1 MFCSFM
7 VWKNWTAFVT
17 SFFFFGC
24 VLWCG
29 VLYRGVV
36 LWGRNEPN
44 QEPCQRLLYCTL
56 LYPTTLTPTLL
67 YFTMRMGGNYTV
79 NLNSAKPRYFLF
91 LCNVLMYGKNS
102 ESTTFPDTEEAWR
115 RYSLP
120 LLCGIKNPV
129 WETL

>member
-1 MFCSFM
+1 M
-7 VWKNWTAFVT
+7 VWKNWTAFVA
-17 SFFFFGC
+17 SFFSLVAYYGAVC
-24 VLWCG
+24 CIAVLCCG
-29 VLYRGVV
+29 DGM
-36 LWGRNEPN
+36 N
-44 QEPCQRLLYCTL
+44 QEPCQCLLYCTL
-56 LYPTTLTPTLL
+56 LYPTTLTPTPL

>member
-1 MFCSFM
+1 M
-7 VWKNWTAFVT
+7 A
-17 SFFFFGC
+17 SFFSLVAYCGAVC
-24 VLWCG
+24 CIAVLCCG
-29 VLYRGVV
+29 DGMNRTKS
-36 LWGRNEPN
+36 RASA
-44 QEPCQRLLYCTL
+44 CSTA

-102 ESTTFPDTEEAWR
+102 ESTTFSDTEEAWR

-129 WETL
+129 WEIL